1 MLLLIKT
8 KDQRLQPINDHK
20 DNYKGMFKELLKK
33 RFVEIKELNNEIN
46 QNDLMYYYNMISI
59 MVQKFLRK

>member
-1 MLLLIKT
+1 
-8 KDQRLQPINDHK
+8 
-20 DNYKGMFKELLKK
+20 MFKELFKK
-33 RFVEIKELNNEIN
+33 RFAEIKELGSEIN